1 MAGNQ
6 QMMPPQYMAG
16 QQMMPTA
23 FVEQPQFAAA
33 AAPYFATHE
42 SEVEESD
49 EEAESADESEEA
61 DTESDSEEETESD
74 EAEDSEARFMEQTGP
89 SKKEKKAA
97 KKAGKGTK
105 SGKKTH
111 KLSSKKHGK
120 KHGKKSAHGKAGK
133 KVFKP
138 KMGKPQNNKR
148 SPSAK
153 TPKAAGGRALPP
165 MPAPLA
171 PVFKIDCKKN
181 PQHCIDAETP
191 AEGEEPGDHSP
202 KAVFKKKMEVI
213 KRSLMVN
220 NRNIAAESKWI
231 DQVELIM
238 KQYAL
243 KVRKVKEHIGDERKA
258 IKELLRQ
265 RRIILNEKKQ
275 KELELRLKMATTE
288 LTSLTDALTQVK
300 KKEKELGA
308 GKGQLGAKISTLVG
322 DLKKLRTDKAA
333 DEKQALKKAD

>member
-1 MAGNQ
+1 MKLALAVAVVVIAAVCNVHAQDYYYGSDPAPSMYAAQVGQMQAAPFVNENGQPIPAAPTMDAIMAGNQ

-111 KLSSKKHGK
+111 KLSSKKTRQK
-120 KHGKKSAHGKAGK
+120 ARKEISA
-133 KVFKP
+133 
-138 KMGKPQNNKR
+138 R
-148 SPSAK
+148 
-153 TPKAAGGRALPP
+153 
-165 MPAPLA
+165 
-171 PVFKIDCKKN
+171 
-181 PQHCIDAETP
+181 
-191 AEGEEPGDHSP
+191 
-202 KAVFKKKMEVI
+202 
-213 KRSLMVN
+213 
-220 NRNIAAESKWI
+220 
-231 DQVELIM
+231 
-238 KQYAL
+238 
-243 KVRKVKEHIGDERKA
+243 
-258 IKELLRQ
+258 
-265 RRIILNEKKQ
+265 
-275 KELELRLKMATTE
+275 
-288 LTSLTDALTQVK
+288 
-300 KKEKELGA
+300 
-308 GKGQLGAKISTLVG
+308 
-322 DLKKLRTDKAA
+322 
-333 DEKQALKKAD
+333 